1 MYGLPST
8 FNTSFLLE
16 KDLES
21 VCFSAFHVSFIF
33 SEKVWIQVEGQ
44 CILMHKGT
52 TIEKIYSFPIVQSML
67 PQLVGKRVQKVTFE
81 PASGDL
87 TIDWE
92 GDYRLVVVGDYGPYE
107 AYKIFDG
114 SSETIV

>member
-1 MYGLPST
+1 
-8 FNTSFLLE
+8 
-16 KDLES
+16 
-21 VCFSAFHVSFIF
+21 
-33 SEKVWIQVEGQ
+33 
-44 CILMHKGT
+44 
-52 TIEKIYSFPIVQSML
+52 ML